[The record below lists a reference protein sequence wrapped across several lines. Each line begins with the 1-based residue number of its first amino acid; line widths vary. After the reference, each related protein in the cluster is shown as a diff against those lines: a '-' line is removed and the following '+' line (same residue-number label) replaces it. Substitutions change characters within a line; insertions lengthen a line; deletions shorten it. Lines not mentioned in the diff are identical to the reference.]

1 MKLLIVDDQP
11 GVTEGLCHGVNWAQ
25 LGFSQVQ
32 AVNSVR
38 EARAAMLNT
47 VPDVMLCDIEMP
59 EETGLELFKWVKKQG
74 FATRCIFLTAHAKF
88 SYAQEAM
95 HLGAFD
101 YIIQPAPYS
110 EISQV
115 TARAVKDVQA
125 SRDQKELTQMGRAFN
140 EQAQAITAQ
149 AIRAFL
155 SRQHNERDVKTLQ
168 GLGIFPRS
176 DRNGYLVLIH
186 ILRWEPTADHWEKLL
201 HMQGENVTLRSGV
214 FRLKEA
220 PRQPHIFRVP
230 QIRTWNTL
238 LKDGYPEAVKQEAM
252 TLLDEMSA
260 RGEMNADS
268 LRSFYQDFMQ
278 MIYFTVGGSE
288 EKIHELFY
296 QPEALE
302 LYRNGMKSVDEMKAL
317 IRYVTSSWTEHK
329 SVDESKELLDKLKQY
344 IDEHLESELRRDEL
358 AEYVHLN
365 PDYLTRLMK
374 KQTGYSLKEYVT
386 RRKMETARTLLR
398 TTTLPVGFIAA
409 KLGYNNFSHFSYTYK
424 KIMDVTPQE
433 ERHTEEK

>member
-1 MKLLIVDDQP
+1 M
-11 GVTEGLCHGVNWAQ
+11 
-25 LGFSQVQ
+25 
-32 AVNSVR
+32 
-38 EARAAMLNT
+38 
-47 VPDVMLCDIEMP
+47 
-59 EETGLELFKWVKKQG
+59 
-74 FATRCIFLTAHAKF
+74 
-88 SYAQEAM
+88 
-95 HLGAFD
+95 
-101 YIIQPAPYS
+101 
-110 EISQV
+110 
-115 TARAVKDVQA
+115 
-125 SRDQKELTQMGRAFN
+125 
-140 EQAQAITAQ
+140 
-149 AIRAFL
+149 
-155 SRQHNERDVKTLQ
+155 
-168 GLGIFPRS
+168 
-176 DRNGYLVLIH
+176 
-186 ILRWEPTADHWEKLL
+186 
-201 HMQGENVTLRSGV
+201 
-214 FRLKEA
+214 KEA

-344 IDEHLESELRRDEL
+344 IDEHLESELR
-358 AEYVHLN
+358 
-365 PDYLTRLMK
+365 
-374 KQTGYSLKEYVT
+374 LKEYVT

>member
-1 MKLLIVDDQP
+1 MNYDELLAP
-11 GVTEGLCHGVNWAQ
+11 
-25 LGFSQVQ
+25 
-32 AVNSVR
+32 
-38 EARAAMLNT
+38 AAKSMRPSGIRKFFDLAA
-47 VPDVMLCDIEMP
+47 EMP
-59 EETGLELFKWVKKQG
+59 HCISLGVGEPDFKTPWTIRDAGIRSLEQG
-74 FATRCIFLTAHAKF
+74 RTRYTANA
-88 SYAQEAM
+88 
-95 HLGAFD
+95 G
-101 YIIQPAPYS
+101 I
-110 EISQV
+110 
-115 TARAVKDVQA
+115 
-125 SRDQKELTQMGRAFN
+125 KELRA
-140 EQAQAITAQ
+140 EIC
-149 AIRAFL
+149 R
-155 SRQHNERDVKTLQ
+155 
-168 GLGIFPRS
+168 
-176 DRNGYLVLIH
+176 YLARRMELNYQPSEVL
-186 ILRWEPTADHWEKLL
+186 
-201 HMQGENVTLRSGV
+201 V
-214 FRLKEA
+214 
-220 PRQPHIFRVP
+220 
-230 QIRTWNTL
+230 
-238 LKDGYPEAVKQEAM
+238 
-252 TLLDEMSA
+252 
-260 RGEMNADS
+260 
-268 LRSFYQDFMQ
+268 
-278 MIYFTVGGSE
+278 TVGGSE

>member
-1 MKLLIVDDQP
+1 MRNPLSKKIVSVQP
-11 GVTEGLCHGVNWAQ
+11 SGIRRFFDVANEMEDVISLSIGEPDFSTPWHVRQEAIDTLQQGKTWYSPNR
-25 LGFSQVQ
+25 GFF
-32 AVNSVR
+32 
-38 EARAAMLNT
+38 
-47 VPDVMLCDIEMP
+47 
-59 EETGLELFKWVKKQG
+59 ELRQEICKWVERKYHV
-74 FATRCIFLTAHAKF
+74 TYHP
-88 SYAQEAM
+88 E
-95 HLGAFD
+95 
-101 YIIQPAPYS
+101 S
-110 EISQV
+110 EV
-115 TARAVKDVQA
+115 
-125 SRDQKELTQMGRAFN
+125 
-140 EQAQAITAQ
+140 
-149 AIRAFL
+149 
-155 SRQHNERDVKTLQ
+155 
-168 GLGIFPRS
+168 
-176 DRNGYLVLIH
+176 LV
-186 ILRWEPTADHWEKLL
+186 
-201 HMQGENVTLRSGV
+201 
-214 FRLKEA
+214 
-220 PRQPHIFRVP
+220 
-230 QIRTWNTL
+230 
-238 LKDGYPEAVKQEAM
+238 
-252 TLLDEMSA
+252 
-260 RGEMNADS
+260 
-268 LRSFYQDFMQ
+268 
-278 MIYFTVGGSE
+278 TVGGSE

>member
-1 MKLLIVDDQP
+1 
-11 GVTEGLCHGVNWAQ
+11 
-25 LGFSQVQ
+25 
-32 AVNSVR
+32 
-38 EARAAMLNT
+38 
-47 VPDVMLCDIEMP
+47 
-59 EETGLELFKWVKKQG
+59 
-74 FATRCIFLTAHAKF
+74 
-88 SYAQEAM
+88 
-95 HLGAFD
+95 
-101 YIIQPAPYS
+101 
-110 EISQV
+110 
-115 TARAVKDVQA
+115 
-125 SRDQKELTQMGRAFN
+125 
-140 EQAQAITAQ
+140 
-149 AIRAFL
+149 
-155 SRQHNERDVKTLQ
+155 
-168 GLGIFPRS
+168 
-176 DRNGYLVLIH
+176 
-186 ILRWEPTADHWEKLL
+186 
-201 HMQGENVTLRSGV
+201 
-214 FRLKEA
+214 
-220 PRQPHIFRVP
+220 
-230 QIRTWNTL
+230 
-238 LKDGYPEAVKQEAM
+238 M

-386 RRKMETARTLLR
+386 RRKMETARALLR